1 MRKVCRKCNKK
12 YELNMFYSDKRSSD
26 GKKSRCKFCIKEDV
40 DEYRNTEKGKEAR
53 RKWAKKL
60 GATPHGKAA
69 IAWRG
74 IVGRLRKPEL
84 YPSYKHIQLKM
95 TRKEFM
101 DWAVPEISK
110 FMKENPDIKP
120 SIDRQDSEGNYE
132 ISNIRVISHAQNL
145 ACCGDIE
152 NRRLGRKLNALL
164 HESVTE
170 KDFLRNLQIIVDDL
184 CLKKGL
190 KERFSPKAI

>member
-1 MRKVCRKCNKK
+1 MKKICRKCKKK
-12 YELNMFYSDKRSSD
+12 YDLNLFYSDKRASD
-26 GKKSRCKFCIKEDV
+26 GKKSRCKFCIKEDI
-40 DEYRNTEKGKEAR
+40 DEYRHTEKGKEAR
-53 RKWAKKL
+53 KKWSKKL

-95 TRKEFM
+95 TRNEFM
-101 DWAVPEISK
+101 NWAISAISK
-110 FMKENPDIKP
+110 FMKENPNVKP

-132 ISNIRVISHAQNL
+132 LTNLRVISHAENS
-145 ACCGDIE
+145 ARRGDIE
-152 NRRLGRKLNALL
+152 NRRLGRKLNSLL

-170 KDFLRNLQIIVDDL
+170 KDFLKNLQMIVDDL

-190 KERFSPKAI
+190 RPKAI